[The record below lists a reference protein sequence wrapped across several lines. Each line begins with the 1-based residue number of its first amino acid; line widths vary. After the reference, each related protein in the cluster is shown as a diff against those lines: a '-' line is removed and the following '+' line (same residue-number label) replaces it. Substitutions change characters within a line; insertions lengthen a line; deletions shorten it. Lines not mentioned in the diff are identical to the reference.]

1 VLVLILVFYLL
12 LGCLMDSLSMILLT
26 IPIFWPVIQ
35 GLDFGMVSMAELHAA
50 RALEALAKGAALAP
64 DVLDSIHTALAQGA
78 ELTRDQIKALGLRGV
93 NAGALARIN
102 TEQTAIWFG
111 ILVLIVV
118 EVGLITPPV
127 GMNLFIINTMDR
139 KTPMIETYRAVV
151 FFVASDI
158 VRVAILVGFPAI
170 TLFLVGW

>member
-1 VLVLILVFYLL
+1 
-12 LGCLMDSLSMILLT
+12 
-26 IPIFWPVIQ
+26 
-35 GLDFGMVSMAELHAA
+35 
-50 RALEALAKGAALAP
+50 
-64 DVLDSIHTALAQGA
+64 
-78 ELTRDQIKALGLRGV
+78 
-93 NAGALARIN
+93 LARIN

-139 KTPMIETYRAVV
+139 RTPIFDTYKAVM
-151 FFVASDI
+151 FFVGSDLI
-158 VRVAILVGFPAI
+158 RVAILVAFPAI